1 MRCKKNPLFQYPVKT
16 LKRINLESTE
26 YIQQLQHERA
36 EKTKM
41 EERLAEKEQEIAR
54 LQAELAEAKNSVE
67 VNIGQISRSEK
78 RYRDLFNFGQALICT
93 HDKFGI
99 VLSVNPAICKVLGFT
114 EDELI
119 GRNISALLSPDAK
132 HDFQINY
139 LDVINKQGV
148 ADGLFSIITKSGS
161 KVYLL
166 YKNYKVEEPGT
177 EPYIIGFSQ
186 NITERR
192 KAEQALRRSE
202 EKYRSII
209 ENMNLGLVEVD
220 AGEHI
225 VYANQ
230 TFCDMCGYTVEEL
243 YGRVASEIFARG
255 ENIMKLREK
264 NRLREIGVSD
274 AYEMAV
280 TNKRGEPMWW
290 LISGAPLFD
299 SHDKMVGS
307 IGIHLDIT
315 KQKILEYKMLEAK
328 HEAEESARAKDLFL
342 TNMSH
347 EIRTPMNAITGM
359 GRQLQKTQLNTQQ
372 QFYLDT
378 INAASANLLVI
389 IDDILDLSK
398 IESGKLTL
406 QHTAFSFA
414 DIIDKAVYLM
424 KQKATEKGITLTKTV
439 DADIA
444 TVLKGDPQRLG
455 QVIDNLLSNAIKFTE
470 KGGITLECGVL
481 QDKENKQVIQL
492 TVRDTGLGMSKDF
505 LKIIFHKFSQEDDG
519 VIRKYGGTGLGMSIS
534 KHLIEAMGG
543 KISVESVKG
552 SGTTVHFI
560 VSLEKGEES
569 ELPKTKLAET
579 GENVLKGISILLV
592 EDNEMNRMV
601 ANTVLMEHG
610 ALVENALNG
619 LEAVNTLRNKVYDV
633 VLMDIRMPVMDGIEA
648 SRIIR
653 EEISPSIPIIALTA
667 NVVKGEKEK
676 CMHAGMNAF
685 IGKPFDENELIETIA
700 RLTKGVQIT
709 GKGGGE
715 TKKDELPA
723 TLYDL
728 SKLWDISRGKH
739 SFVEKMVNIFITE
752 TANAVR
758 DMKDAYEKN
767 DVEKISSI
775 AHKIK
780 PSLYNLNI
788 NSIREDILKLE
799 LFGKDGGGAEKDIK
813 TLVDKVETVL
823 TAVIEQMRKD
833 VIVNPG

>member
-1 MRCKKNPLFQYPVKT
+1 LRCKKNPLFQYPVKT

-26 YIQQLQHERA
+26 YIQQLQHERS

-715 TKKDELPA
+715 PKKDELPT

-799 LFGKDGGGAEKDIK
+799 LFGKDGGGTEQDLK

-823 TAVIEQMRKD
+823 TAVIEQMKKD

>member
-685 IGKPFDENELIETIA
+685 IGKTFDENELIETIA